1 MSAGSN
7 TTRQQK
13 RATLIPISRWVALAV
28 LGALLLLFLLPGV
41 YRAVGSAVFAGE
53 TELVYQR
60 RALAD
65 LFVEHLFLSLTA
77 TAGAILVGVT
87 GGIAVTRPLASSLR
101 PLVQDLAALAQTV
114 PPVAVLALSV
124 PLLGYGGAPTVAA
137 LFFYSVL
144 PVLRNTIAGIE
155 QVDPVV
161 LEASVGMGM
170 TPTQRLRISEL
181 PLASP
186 VILAGIRTAAIINIG
201 TATIGATIG
210 AGGLGVVIIAGLVRN
225 NLSYIVA
232 GAATTAV
239 LALIVD
245 WGFETASRKLY
256 SQRVESPA

>member
-1 MSAGSN
+1 MSSTEGQGVQSG
-7 TTRQQK
+7 RSSF
-13 RATLIPISRWVALAV
+13 RVPRWVFLLL
-28 LGALLLLFLLPGV
+28 LGVILALLLIPSV
-41 YRAVGSAVFAGE
+41 YESIGAVVFPRE
-53 TELVYQR
+53 SELVYQR
-60 RALAD
+60 RAMAD
-65 LFVEHLFLSLTA
+65 LFLEHLVLSFLA
-77 TAGAILVGVT
+77 TGGALVVGVV
-87 GGIAVTRPLASSLR
+87 GGVVVTRPIASSLR

-170 TPTQRLRISEL
+170 TPSQRLRLSEL

-210 AGGLGVVIIAGLVRN
+210 AGGLGVVIIAGLVRD

-245 WGFETASRKLY
+245 WFFETLSRQLY

>member
-1 MSAGSN
+1 MSSETN
-7 TTRQQK
+7 PTD
-13 RATLIPISRWVALAV
+13 RADRRAFHIPRWVFLV
-28 LGALLLLFLLPGV
+28 MLGAALTLLLVPSLYRSIGQVVFPGQ
-41 YRAVGSAVFAGE
+41 S
-53 TELVYQR
+53 ELVYQR

-65 LFVEHLFLSLTA
+65 LFLEHLLLSFLA
-77 TAGAILVGVT
+77 TGGAVVVGVV
-87 GGIAVTRPLASSLR
+87 GGVAVTRPVASSLR

-124 PLLGYGGAPTVAA
+124 PLLGYGSAPTVAA

-155 QVDPVV
+155 QVDPGVV
-161 LEASVGMGM
+161 EASVGMGM
-170 TPTQRLRISEL
+170 TPAQRLRLSEL

-210 AGGLGVVIIAGLVRN
+210 AGGLGVVIIAGLVRD

-245 WGFETASRKLY
+245 WFFETVSRQLY
-256 SQRVESPA
+256 SHRVETPA